1 MYLKNLRQ
9 IKHLSQEN
17 LAELSG
23 LSLRTIQR
31 IESGHRIS
39 YASLRS
45 LAAALDINVDE
56 LDQEFYSMDKIVKEY
71 KEYPLWLRIY
81 LGSGW
86 FSASRNEF
94 KKTEVFFLI
103 VGFLLAGVW
112 IVTSLMDIGIYRIAM
127 LGCLASFFGAYNIS
141 ISIRVGDKYD
151 VWSKLETTLPKGLFG
166 FKKFSPCNLYRPNK

>member
-1 MYLKNLRQ
+1 MFIKNLRQ
-9 IKHLSQEN
+9 TKHLSQEN

-31 IESGHRIS
+31 VESGHRIS

-45 LAAALDINVDE
+45 LAAAFDINVDE
-56 LDQEFYSMDKIVKEY
+56 LEQELYSMDKIIKEY
-71 KEYPLWLRIY
+71 KDYPLWLRLY

-94 KKTEVFFLI
+94 KKTEVFFI
-103 VGFLLAGVW
+103 VVGALFAGVW
-112 IVTSLMDIGIYRIAM
+112 VVTSLMDIGIYRAAM
-127 LGCLASFFGAYNIS
+127 FGCLCCFLGAYNIS

-151 VWSKLETTLPKGLFG
+151 VWSKLESTLPKGLFG
-166 FKKFSPCNLYRPNK
+166 FLKKR

>member
-1 MYLKNLRQ
+1 MSIKNLRQ

-31 IESGHRIS
+31 VESGHRVS

-45 LAAALDINVDE
+45 LAAALDLNVDILEQE
-56 LDQEFYSMDKIVKEY
+56 LYSMDKIIKEY
-71 KEYPLWLRIY
+71 KDYPLWLRFY

-86 FSASRNEF
+86 FSANRNEL
-94 KKTEVFFLI
+94 KKTEVFFLV

-112 IVTSLMDIGIYRIAM
+112 IVTSLMDSSIYRIAM
-127 LGCLASFFGAYNIS
+127 FGCLCSFFGAYNIS

-151 VWSKLETTLPKGLFG
+151 VWSKLESNLPKSLFG
-166 FKKFSPCNLYRPNK
+166 FVKKY

>member
-1 MYLKNLRQ
+1 MFIKNLRQ
-9 IKHLSQEN
+9 TKYLSQEN

-31 IESGHRIS
+31 VESGHRIS

-45 LAAALDINVDE
+45 LAAAFDMNVDE
-56 LDQEFYSMDKIVKEY
+56 LEQELYSMDKTIKEY
-71 KEYPLWLRIY
+71 KYYPRWLRFY

-94 KKTEVFFLI
+94 KKTEVFFLV

-112 IVTSLMDIGIYRIAM
+112 IVTSLMDIDIYRVAM
-127 LGCLASFFGAYNIS
+127 FGCLCSFLGAYNIS

-151 VWSKLETTLPKGLFG
+151 VWSKLESTLPKSLFG
-166 FKKFSPCNLYRPNK
+166 FLKKH

>member
-1 MYLKNLRQ
+1 MFIKNLRKK
-9 IKHLSQEN
+9 KHLSQEN

-31 IESGHRIS
+31 VESGHRVG
-39 YASLRS
+39 YASLRA
-45 LAAALDINVDE
+45 LAAAFEINVDE
-56 LDQEFYSMDKIVKEY
+56 LEQELYSMDEIVKEY
-71 KEYPLWLRIY
+71 KDYPLWLRVY

-86 FSASRNEF
+86 FSASRSEF
-94 KKTEVFFLI
+94 KKTEIFFLV

-127 LGCLASFFGAYNIS
+127 FGCLCCFFGAYNIS

-151 VWSKLETTLPKGLFG
+151 VWSKLELTLPKGLFG
-166 FKKFSPCNLYRPNK
+166 LLKRR

>member
-1 MYLKNLRQ
+1 MVIKNLRQ
-9 IKHLSQEN
+9 IKHLSQED

-31 IESGHRIS
+31 VESGHRVS

-45 LAAALDINVDE
+45 LATAFDLNVDKLEQE
-56 LDQEFYSMDKIVKEY
+56 LYSMDKIIKEY
-71 KEYPLWLRIY
+71 KDYPLWLKLY

-86 FSASRNEF
+86 FSANRNEL
-94 KKTEVFFLI
+94 KKTEVFFLV

-127 LGCLASFFGAYNIS
+127 FGCLCSLFGAYNIS

-151 VWSKLETTLPKGLFG
+151 VWSKLESTLPKSVFISVRFL
-166 FKKFSPCNLYRPNK
+166 P

>member
-1 MYLKNLRQ
+1 MFIKSLRQ
-9 IKHLSQEN
+9 KKHLSQEV

-31 IESGHRIS
+31 AESGHRVS

-45 LAAALDINVDE
+45 LAAAFDINVDE
-56 LDQEFYSMDKIVKEY
+56 LERELYSMDKIIKEY
-71 KEYPLWLRIY
+71 KDYPLWLRLY

-86 FSASRNEF
+86 FTATRDEF

-103 VGFLLAGVW
+103 VGSILAGVW
-112 IVTSLMDIGIYRIAM
+112 VVTSLMDIAIYRIAM
-127 LGCLASFFGAYNIS
+127 VGCLCSFFGAYNIS

-151 VWSKLETTLPKGLFG
+151 VWSKLESTLPKSFFSR
-166 FKKFSPCNLYRPNK
+166 FKRN